1 MSEEAKK
8 VDMAK
13 DDGHKRR
20 WGLSNILYRQEGR
33 KHSLN
38 AKLSAWAFSILIV
51 AGSAYSVLAEF
62 FRPTPSENS
71 GPIAFNGQVGSQEK
85 IQVPRGDSEIQKT
98 NTAKAKTK
106 VVVSYS
112 GLQVIQRPN
121 QGNIPPGT
129 MVKAKFITGASNGPL
144 KAALLEALSVNNEEI
159 APEGTILVGNGS
171 SGDDRLNVQFTKMV
185 FQDGKSQN
193 IHAQACDLS
202 DQTVGVKGKKVSK
215 YAMLLATGAGL
226 NFLGGV
232 AEGLQE
238 IQVQNGVATKK
249 NDLKNAALY
258 GASKAALDQSQ
269 EVLSELRNKKSV
281 VQVDSGKE
289 FYVLFEGD

>member
-1 MSEEAKK
+1 MSEEAKVK
-8 VDMAK
+8 LGQ

-33 KHSLN
+33 KISIN
-38 AKLSAWAFSILIV
+38 AKVTAWTFGVFIL

-62 FRPTPSENS
+62 FKPTPSESNS
-71 GPIAFNGQVGSQEK
+71 PIAFNEQVSSKEK
-85 IQVPRGDSEIQKT
+85 IQVPKGNSEMEKPRSNGT
-98 NTAKAKTK
+98 RPRPAT
-106 VVVSYS
+106 SYA
-112 GLQVIQRPN
+112 GLQVVERPN
-121 QGNIPPGT
+121 FGKIPPGT
-129 MVKAKFITGASNGPL
+129 MVRAKFITGASNGPL
-144 KAALLEALSVNNEEI
+144 KASLLEALNVNNEEI
-159 APEGTILVGNGS
+159 APEGAILVGIGN
-171 SGDDRLNVQFTKMV
+171 SGDDRLTVQFTKLV
-185 FQDGKSQN
+185 FRDGKSQN
-193 IHAQACDLS
+193 ILAQACDLS

-238 IQVQNGVATKK
+238 TQVQNGVATKK
-249 NDLKNAALY
+249 SDLKNAALN

-289 FYVLFEGD
+289 FYILFEGD

>member
-1 MSEEAKK
+1 MSEDAK
-8 VDMAK
+8 VTLGQ

-33 KHSLN
+33 KISIN
-38 AKLSAWAFSILIV
+38 AKVTAWTFGVFIL

-62 FRPTPSENS
+62 FKPTPSESN
-71 GPIAFNGQVGSQEK
+71 GPIAFNEQVSSQEK
-85 IQVPRGDSEIQKT
+85 IQVPKGNSEIERPKSNGT
-98 NTAKAKTK
+98 RPRPVT
-106 VVVSYS
+106 SYA
-112 GLQVIQRPN
+112 GLQVVERPN
-121 QGNIPPGT
+121 FGKIPPGT
-129 MVKAKFITGASNGPL
+129 MIKAKFMTGASNGPL
-144 KAALLEALSVNNEEI
+144 KASLLEALNVNNEEI
-159 APEGTILVGNGS
+159 APEGSILVGNGN
-171 SGDDRLNVQFTKMV
+171 SGDDRLTVQFTKLV
-185 FQDGKSQN
+185 FRDGKSQN
-193 IHAQACDLS
+193 IQAQACDLS
-202 DQTVGVKGKKVSK
+202 DQTAGVKGKKVSK
-215 YAMLLATGAGL
+215 YAILLATGAGL

-238 IQVQNGVATKK
+238 TQVQNGVATKK
-249 NDLKNAALY
+249 SDLKNAALN